1 MSYTQPPGR
10 PSPGQTCRLIL
21 VFTVLLQV
29 ALQSF
34 SGAVTYLYFTHQLKQ
49 MQDKYSKSGIACFLE
64 KDDISWDPSDEEA
77 LNNPCWQVRRQVRAT
92 H

>member
-49 MQDKYSKSGIACFLE
+49 YWGLNSGLHTCKTGALLLEPNFQLFLL
-64 KDDISWDPSDEEA
+64 W
-77 LNNPCWQVRRQVRAT
+77 LFCR
-92 H
+92 

>member
-49 MQDKYSKSGIACFLE
+49 VSLRQSQQLSASLSLFYLLACSFWKAFLWTTANAHNT
-64 KDDISWDPSDEEA
+64 KDF
-77 LNNPCWQVRRQVRAT
+77 LKL
-92 H
+92 